1 MNDTDAQ
8 KKCSPILYCVGR
20 FWSTKLRC
28 NSFCGWWIETKTQG
42 SLDSSQRWIHIDWRN
57 SAKRR
62 LYLFRAGTWKAAL
75 GSLLA
80 RESVEAEGTS
90 LGSHMVV
97 TPTSC
102 TLVYAIAGSRSILP
116 PLKNDLVTKPR
127 QLTISLSKANR
138 GGEGDIPTATFV

>member
-1 MNDTDAQ
+1 MQPNVIL
-8 KKCSPILYCVGR
+8 CSPFVGAQT
-20 FWSTKLRC
+20 SDVTL
-28 NSFCGWWIETKTQG
+28 FCGWWIETNTQR
-42 SLDSSQRWIHIDWRN
+42 SLDSSQRWTHIDWQN

-75 GSLLA
+75 GGLLA
-80 RESVEAEGTS
+80 RESVEAEDTS

-127 QLTISLSKANR
+127 QLTISLSKTDRR
-138 GGEGDIPTATFV
+138 GGGDIPTATFV